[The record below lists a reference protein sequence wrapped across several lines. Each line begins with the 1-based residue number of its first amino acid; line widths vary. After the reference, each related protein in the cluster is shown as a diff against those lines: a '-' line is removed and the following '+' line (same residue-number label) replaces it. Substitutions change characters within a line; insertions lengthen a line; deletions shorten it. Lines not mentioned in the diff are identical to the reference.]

1 MCTMRWLLRALGTT
15 ALVGF
20 AAAQEQQ
27 STYCDRLGRC
37 FASFTNE
44 AGITFGIAIPEGASS
59 GESYDAIVQIT
70 APIEV
75 GWAGLAWG
83 GAMTYNPLTIVW
95 VNGEDVTVSS
105 RMAFGYFTPPPYEDA
120 TYTVL
125 PGTVVN
131 ATHYSVTALCTG
143 CTYFAPFGNDPTAL
157 NPDGENYLA
166 FAYSGVPVDDPASN
180 ETTFG
185 IHERVGH
192 WNHDFEPAQSS
203 NFDVWARG
211 ESGGSEPP
219 ASTATVTTLMTATST
234 ATVRTTTTLQTTVT
248 RTGVPPSSSVTT
260 VSVPSST
267 ATSSIVSR
275 DPVLPV
281 PNSCAG
287 VSAFRFGYQTA
298 TGWRAV
304 KLAGSLSGPRGVAVD
319 SLGNL
324 LVVQSGRGV
333 TVHTFGSDGCISS
346 SKTLI
351 NNPSLNHGIG
361 FTPDGKTLYVSSMTT
376 AWSFAYDAQSQ
387 SVSGQTVVVK
397 GMQQGG
403 HPTRALVIPPAT
415 PHLLVIQQGSYNNFD
430 YESLNK
436 GVGRAVVKVFDM
448 RSVPSGGWTYASQG
462 WFLGWGLR
470 NEVALSADGNNM
482 IWGVENSGD
491 DFTRTVN
498 GRSYDIHNDNP
509 AEELNFLGD
518 PSKPNENWYGY
529 PTCFTV
535 WEPSVITDK
544 SFAVGQQFVVA
555 PNSTF
560 NDDTCAQRSVSP
572 RLSLQAHSAPIASVF
587 DQNFQNLY
595 VTLHGSW
602 NRSPATG
609 FKVSVVPFTK
619 LSNGQYDP
627 VAAPTSKT
635 GYSDIFWSTNVGSCT
650 GATCFRPSGIA
661 WDRSFSRLFVA
672 SDNTQEGELFMLVKS

>member
-1 MCTMRWLLRALGTT
+1 MRGVDFALGAA
-15 ALVGF
+15 ALIGSV
-20 AAAQEQQ
+20 AAQEQ
-27 STYCDRLGRC
+27 STYCDSLGRC
-37 FASFTNE
+37 FASYTTE
-44 AGITFGIAIPEGASS
+44 GGITFGFAIPEGATS
-59 GESYDAIVQIT
+59 GQPYDAILQVT

-75 GWAGLAWG
+75 GWTGLAWG
-83 GAMTYNPLTIVW
+83 GSMTYNPLTIVW
-95 VNGEDVTVSS
+95 ANGEEVTVSS

-120 TYTVL
+120 EYTIL

-131 ATHYSVTALCTG
+131 ATHYSVTTLCKG

-157 NPDGENYLA
+157 DPNGENYLA
-166 FAYSGVPVDDPASN
+166 FADSGVPVDDPTAN
-180 ETTFG
+180 DTTFG
-185 IHERVGH
+185 IHERTGH
-192 WNHDFEPAQSS
+192 WYHNFEPAQAAD
-203 NFDVWARG
+203 FDSWAGG
-211 ESGGSEPP
+211 ESGGGTEPP
-219 ASTATVTTLMTATST
+219 VSTTTQTTVLTST
-234 ATVRTTTTLQTTVT
+234 STTTVRSTTTLQTTIT
-248 RTGVPPSSSVTT
+248 RTGFPSSSATATAT
-260 VSVPSST
+260 VSVPGST
-267 ATSSIVSR
+267 ATSPTASSV
-275 DPVLPV
+275 PVLPA
-281 PNSCAG
+281 PSSCAG
-287 VSAFRFGYQTA
+287 VSPFRFGYQTA
-298 TGWRAV
+298 SGWRAV

-319 SLGNL
+319 SEGNL

-333 TVHTFGSDGCISS
+333 TVHTFGSDGCIST

-351 NNPSLNHGIG
+351 SNPSLNHGIG

-376 AWSFAYDAQSQ
+376 AWSYAYDAKAQT
-387 SVSGQTVVVK
+387 VSGQTVVVRN
-397 GMQQGG
+397 MQQGG
-403 HPTRALVIPPAT
+403 HPTRALIIPPAT

-436 GVGRAVVKVFDM
+436 AVARAVVKVFDM
-448 RSVPSGGWTYASQG
+448 RNVPSGGWAYASQG

-470 NEVALSADGNNM
+470 NEVALAADGNNM
-482 IWGVENSGD
+482 VWGVENSGD
-491 DFTRTVN
+491 DFMRMVN
-498 GRSYDIHNDNP
+498 GQSYDIHNDNP

-518 PSKPNENWYGY
+518 PSRPNEDWYGY

-544 SFAVGQQFVVA
+544 AFKVGQQFVVA

-560 NDDTCAQRSVSP
+560 NDDTCTQRSVAP
-572 RLSLQAHSAPIASVF
+572 RLSFQAHSAPIGAIF
-587 DQNFQNLY
+587 DKDFKNLY

-627 VAAPTSKT
+627 VAAADSKT
-635 GYSDIFWSTNVGSCT
+635 GYGDIFWSTNVGSCT
-650 GATCFRPSGIA
+650 GSTCFRPSGII